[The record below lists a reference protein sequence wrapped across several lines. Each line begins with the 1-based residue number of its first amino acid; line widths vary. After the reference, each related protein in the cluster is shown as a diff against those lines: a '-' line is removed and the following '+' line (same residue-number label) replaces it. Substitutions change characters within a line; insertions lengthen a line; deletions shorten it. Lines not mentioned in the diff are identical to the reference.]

1 MQRSSQVRQRPRVL
15 ITGAAGTIGS
25 RIVTDL
31 AKDFDLK
38 LTDLHEGQCDA
49 GPIHPLDITDF
60 HQVCDAM
67 QGVDMVA
74 HLAIA
79 SVRAMQ
85 HLPEHEIDDT
95 HMRVNV
101 IGTQHVFEA
110 ARLAGVR
117 RVAFGSSLT
126 TVMGTPHYEHV
137 DAGTPPRPVN
147 LYACTKLFGEHLAE
161 LYARQFNLPVVCL
174 RIGQP
179 CPLPPK
185 FGYDQLHSRR
195 FRSVAVAFEDLAQAV
210 RCALREDGPDFAVAT
225 IISESD
231 CRFME
236 PVATEEIGYRPLVY
250 FTADGP
256 IANTAELEGKSP

>member
-1 MQRSSQVRQRPRVL
+1 MQSSNEPQQSRQRPRVL
-15 ITGAAGTIGS
+15 VTGAAGTIGS
-25 RIVTDL
+25 RIVADL

-38 LTDLHEGQCDA
+38 LTDLRAGECDA

-60 HQVCDAM
+60 HQVLDAM

-79 SVRAMQ
+79 SIRAME

-110 ARLAGVR
+110 ARQAGVR
-117 RVAFGSSLT
+117 RVAFCSSLT
-126 TVMGTPHYEHV
+126 TVMGTPYYDHV
-137 DAGTPPRPVN
+137 DASTPPRPVN

-185 FGYDQLHSRR
+185 FGYDRLHSQRLR
-195 FRSVAVAFEDLAQAV
+195 AVAVAFEDLAQAV
-210 RCALREDGPDFAVAT
+210 RCGLREDGPDYAVAT

-231 CRFME
+231 ARMME
-236 PVATEEIGYRPLVY
+236 LVGAEEERHHERGLV
-250 FTADGP
+250 
-256 IANTAELEGKSP
+256 